1 MMAEQASQPYKCT
14 LSEATLKKAKEELNE
29 DPLTREEKLND
40 LIEMFKTRPDIK
52 FRQDDAFLLRFLRNK
67 KFEVD
72 RAFKSLVHHYQVRR
86 DYGEIFTNYR
96 PSFVKHFYEL
106 KSEMVCP
113 GKDSDG
119 RCVVLTKVELDPR
132 KCSVLDS
139 VRARLMMLETMLS
152 DEDIQVNGI
161 VYIVDSERLDMG
173 IMKQLSPF
181 LMKKI
186 FDSYLKALPMRIKGG
201 HFINQPGIFKAFY
214 GLMKPLLPSKLKSRI
229 HFHNDEYE
237 NLHKHIPSSIL
248 PSDLGGQIL
257 EYDNTEWV
265 NKTLAAEEEF
275 IYNEQFGFIKSK
287 NKHVPGKANKTVD
300 LST

>member
-1 MMAEQASQPYKCT
+1 MTEQARQPYKCT

-40 LIEMFKTRPDIK
+40 LIEMFKTRPDIR

-96 PSFVKHFYEL
+96 PSFIKHYFDL
-106 KSEMVCP
+106 NQAMVCP

-119 RCVVLTKVELDPR
+119 RTILAIRPNMATNDCSLLD
-132 KCSVLDS
+132 CI
-139 VRARLMMLETMLS
+139 RAILMLLETLLQ
-152 DEDIQVNGI
+152 DEDIHVNGI
-161 VYIVDSERLDMG
+161 VYVIDCEAIDWRFLKQGSPWVMKKIVDSYVNSVP
-173 IMKQLSPF
+173 I
-181 LMKKI
+181 
-186 FDSYLKALPMRIKGG
+186 RIKGAHSVRPSG
-201 HFINQPGIFKAFY
+201 FFKAFY
-214 GLMKPLLPSKLKSRI
+214 TIVRPFLPDKIKRRVFI
-229 HFHNDEYE
+229 HGDEYE
-237 NLHKHIPSSIL
+237 TLHKHVPSSIL
-248 PSDLGGQIL
+248 PSGLGGQIP

-287 NKHVPGKANKTVD
+287 KKYVARK
-300 LST
+300 

>member
-1 MMAEQASQPYKCT
+1 MAEQASQPYKCT

-29 DPLTREEKLND
+29 DPLTREEKIND

-96 PSFVKHFYEL
+96 PSFIKQYYEMKH
-106 KSEMVCP
+106 EMVCP

-119 RCVVLTKVELDPR
+119 RTIIAIRPSMVNNCCT
-132 KCSVLDS
+132 VLDCA
-139 VRARLMMLETMLS
+139 RAILMLLEALLQ
-152 DEDIQVNGI
+152 DEDMQVNGI
-161 VYIVDSERLDMG
+161 VYVIDCEGFDWRLLKQASPWVMKKIVDSYVNSVP
-173 IMKQLSPF
+173 I
-181 LMKKI
+181 
-186 FDSYLKALPMRIKGG
+186 RIKGA
-201 HFINQPGIFKAFY
+201 HFIRPSGIFKAFY
-214 GLMKPLLPSKLKSRI
+214 TIIRPFIPEKIKRRI
-229 HFHNDEYE
+229 HFHSEEYE
-237 NLHKHIPSSIL
+237 NLHKHVPSSIL
-248 PSDLGGQIL
+248 PSDLGGQIP

-287 NKHVPGKANKTVD
+287 KKHASGK
-300 LST
+300 